1 MSYKML
7 EIHFIIIAIEII
19 IFIVGIAVLWFYK
32 QKWIQKPSESHKQVY
47 SDYLNSEKWDSLK
60 KLALERADYKCE
72 LCDATYKAVH
82 HVKYPK
88 KYKNDHIDNL
98 LVVCGKCHAKLHG
111 IREIDNNIDNNVNN
125 DNSFSETVKLGSR
138 SYSFDANTILGK
150 KYLII
155 TESGKRGTRQIEI
168 FEDKF
173 HQITENLNK
182 ALLSLQK
189 DIKEPFYETLS
200 VNENTYFFDIK
211 LAVNRSKY
219 LNITTAK
226 KVNNVF
232 ERNSIIVFEDESRL
246 FSMCL
251 NKAINYFS

>member
-1 MSYKML
+1 ML
-7 EIHFIIIAIEII
+7 EIHSIIILIEII
-19 IFIVGIAVLWFYK
+19 LFIVGIAVLWFYK
-32 QKWIQKPSESHKQVY
+32 QKWIQKPSESYKELY

-72 LCDATYKAVH
+72 LCGATYKAVH
-82 HVKYPK
+82 HIKYPK
-88 KYKNDHIDNL
+88 NYQYDHIDNL

-111 IREIDNNIDNNVNN
+111 IRDIDNNIDNNLNN
-125 DNSFSETVKLGSR
+125 NTNSNSFSETVRLGSR
-138 SYSFDANTILGK
+138 SYSFDVNTILGK
-150 KYLII
+150 KCLII
-155 TESGKRGTRQIEI
+155 TESGKRGNRQIEI

-173 HQITENLNK
+173 HEITKTLSN

-189 DIKEPFYETLS
+189 DIKEPFNENLS

-211 LAVNRSKY
+211 VAVNGSKY

-251 NKAINYFS
+251 TKAINYFS